1 MATKKK
7 DAAEI
12 VENGE
17 AAEMS
22 YADQAKE
29 ILRIASEK
37 GVEHSFMFKTTFN
50 RYVEQIQHLSEL
62 QKIIKENGMIVTKEY
77 VKGRENIYM
86 NPAINAYNAT
96 CAGADRTAQVIFR
109 CILQP
114 LSDGDEKDAF
124 DNF

>member
-7 DAAEI
+7 DVTEI
-12 VENGE
+12 LENGD
-17 AAEMS
+17 ATEMS

-29 ILRIASEK
+29 ILRIAREK
-37 GVEHSFMFKTTFN
+37 GVEHSFMFTTTFN

-62 QKIIKENGMIVTKEY
+62 QKIIKDNGMLVKKEY

-96 CAGADRTAQVIFR
+96 CAGADRTAQLIFR

-124 DNF
+124 DMF